1 MSYSPPSKVGL
12 GVARYESE
20 NKDNLN
26 NQQTIYVHI
35 ASVQQFFVFLQSN
48 PGVSDVIFKY

>member
-20 NKDNLN
+20 NKDNLK
-26 NQQTIYVHI
+26 NQQTFYVRI